1 MKKRN
6 IQLLALPAFWVCM
19 LMVQTAGSVL
29 LPGNNAGLSGETGT
43 YWMQSVQ
50 AQEKPLAFTGA
61 EIIPVSG
68 KPIQNGVL
76 VVQGGKIV
84 EMGAAEDVTIP
95 ADAAVRDV
103 SGSVIMPGLVDSH
116 SHIGQGDGGDRSSA
130 LHPDVRIMDTIR
142 PDSDTFKKAI
152 AGGITTVN
160 VMPGSG
166 HLMSGQTV
174 YLKLRPANTI
184 EDMLLYVDKEETIYG
199 GLKMANG
206 TNSLRNPPF
215 PGTRGKSAAM
225 VRALYIKAQEYQ
237 NALKAGEEDPSK
249 MPKRDLQMEALVEVL
264 EGKRIVHN
272 HTHRHDDILT
282 AIRLAEEF
290 GYRMV
295 LHHVSEAAYVADEIA
310 ESGFPASII
319 VIDSPG
325 GKHEAVNLKF
335 EMGPA
340 LEKAGALVG
349 YHTDDGITDSRL
361 FLRSAAFGV
370 RAGMTRKTAL
380 EAVTIANA
388 KMMDLDDRVGTL
400 EPGKDADFII
410 LNGDPLSV
418 YTHVIETWI
427 EGNRVFDRNNEEQR
441 PFATGGP
448 DVFRGTGYG
457 HHDHD
462 HGGAER

>member
-1 MKKRN
+1 MTNRRFLW
-6 IQLLALPAFWVCM
+6 IVAAVAAMQIVT
-19 LMVQTAGSVL
+19 TAWF
-29 LPGNNAGLSGETGT
+29 PGTFMPEAR
-43 YWMQSVQ
+43 
-50 AQEKPLAFTGA
+50 AQERPLVFTGA
-61 EIIPVSG
+61 EILPVSG
-68 KPIQNGVL
+68 DPIEKGVL
-76 VVQGGKIV
+76 IVQDGKIMAV
-84 EMGAAEDVTIP
+84 GAVGEVTIP
-95 ADAAVRDV
+95 DNAEVRDV

-184 EDMLLYVDKEETIYG
+184 EDMLLYVDEEKTIYG

-225 VRALYIKAQEYQ
+225 VRSLYIKAQEYQ
-237 NALKAGEEDPSK
+237 KALAAGAEDPAK
-249 MPKRDLQMEALVEVL
+249 MPKRDLQMETLVEVL

-282 AIRLAEEF
+282 SIRLAEEF

-295 LHHVSEAAYVADEIA
+295 LHHVSEAAYVAEEIA

-340 LEKAGALVG
+340 LEQAGALVG

-370 RAGMTRKTAL
+370 RAGMTRKTAI

-388 KMMDLDDRVGTL
+388 KMMDLGDRVGTL
-400 EPGKDADFII
+400 EPGKDADFIL
-410 LNGDPLSV
+410 LNGDPLST
-418 YTHVIETWI
+418 YTHVTETWI
-427 EGNRVFDRNNEEQR
+427 EGMKVFDRSNEEQL

-462 HGGAER
+462 HGRAQ